1 MYQLRSRPRSRSA
14 GFLRD
19 ILRFFETCQTFLD
32 NSLAHVRVSFA
43 SISFLQVPPS
53 FLSRYSLVSLA
64 SFVVSLVL
72 CVLSGLVLPCATS
85 ASFSLTPCTWHPVA
99 SHSQWV
105 PLPPIHVPWV
115 HMHNAHA
122 CNHKS
127 QAQLTNCITRF
138 MSLCVL
144 TLLIPDI
151 QSRISLSLSLS
162 LAILGCTAVALRAH
176 VVTWDMWTWLTCRG
190 DTAFD
195 MRLIP
200 SVLGH
205 VDMTAITSY
214 YYTWRIQHMSV
225 MLQTCDWFHTFTWHS
240 GAWAPHNLDSQVDQP
255 LAHPLIQWMIDWVW
269 HEDISIKQKLCHTVM
284 AHGRLDPVWQELAS
298 LIHGSQVIPPTQLS
312 WTWHKWVSSLQYT
325 SNCLIDSSGSAPNLE
340 RALVFA
346 PQQDPCHK
354 SQTSH
359 KYSVQAEQYQSQDK
373 YKTSANHK

>member
-144 TLLIPDI
+144 TLLSWHSWFLTYSLP
-151 QSRISLSLSLS
+151 SLSLSHSHLPSLGALLWLWGHMWWPGTCGHDWHVGVTQLLTCAWFLQCLDMSTWLPLHLTTTLEGFSTWVSCYRLVIDSTLS
-162 LAILGCTAVALRAH
+162 LGTQE
-176 VVTWDMWTWLTCRG
+176 
-190 DTAFD
+190 
-195 MRLIP
+195 
-200 SVLGH
+200 LGH
-205 VDMTAITSY
+205 HT
-214 YYTWRIQHMSV
+214 TWTR
-225 MLQTCDWFHTFTWHS
+225 
-240 GAWAPHNLDSQVDQP
+240 
-255 LAHPLIQWMIDWVW
+255 
-269 HEDISIKQKLCHTVM
+269 
-284 AHGRLDPVWQELAS
+284 R
-298 LIHGSQVIPPTQLS
+298 
-312 WTWHKWVSSLQYT
+312 
-325 SNCLIDSSGSAPNLE
+325 
-340 RALVFA
+340 
-346 PQQDPCHK
+346 
-354 SQTSH
+354 
-359 KYSVQAEQYQSQDK
+359 
-373 YKTSANHK
+373 

>member
-53 FLSRYSLVSLA
+53 FLSMYSLVSLA

-151 QSRISLSLSLS
+151 QSRISLSPVSY
-162 LAILGCTAVALRAH
+162 TH
-176 VVTWDMWTWLTCRG
+176 LTLP
-190 DTAFD
+190 T
-195 MRLIP
+195 
-200 SVLGH
+200 
-205 VDMTAITSY
+205 
-214 YYTWRIQHMSV
+214 
-225 MLQTCDWFHTFTWHS
+225 
-240 GAWAPHNLDSQVDQP
+240 
-255 LAHPLIQWMIDWVW
+255 
-269 HEDISIKQKLCHTVM
+269 KLEV
-284 AHGRLDPVWQELAS
+284 
-298 LIHGSQVIPPTQLS
+298 
-312 WTWHKWVSSLQYT
+312 
-325 SNCLIDSSGSAPNLE
+325 
-340 RALVFA
+340 
-346 PQQDPCHK
+346 
-354 SQTSH
+354 
-359 KYSVQAEQYQSQDK
+359 
-373 YKTSANHK
+373 